1 MTVKKSPLFLKL
13 RLSQS
18 ELVKPH
24 ITKFVPVSFFTTYDN
39 EHLSLHLLDQSMRL
53 VQYKL

>member
-24 ITKFVPVSFFTTYDN
+24 ITKFVPVN